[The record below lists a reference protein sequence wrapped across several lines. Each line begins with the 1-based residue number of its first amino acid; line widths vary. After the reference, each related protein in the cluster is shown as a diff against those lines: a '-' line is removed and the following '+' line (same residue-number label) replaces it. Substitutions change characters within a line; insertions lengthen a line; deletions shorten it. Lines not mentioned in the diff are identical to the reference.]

1 VTCVVDASVAVKW
14 FVEEPGSPAAC
25 AILTRGEVLVAPD
38 LVLVEASNTAWKKV
52 KRGEMT
58 QEQGEAMVRALPLY
72 FDRLVHTDALIA
84 RAYALAHRLDHP
96 VYDCLYLALAEQES
110 VQLMTDDH
118 RLIKAVSRTE
128 FRKRVRSLEG
138 GAR

>member
-1 VTCVVDASVAVKW
+1 MTCVVDASVAVKW

-25 AILTRGEVLVAPD
+25 ALLTRGEVLLAPD

-58 QEQGEAMVRALPLY
+58 PEQGEAMIRALPLY
-72 FDRLVHTDALIA
+72 FERLVHTDALIN

-110 VQLMTDDH
+110 VQVITDDH
-118 RLIKAVSRTE
+118 RLVKVVSRTE
-128 FRKRVRSLEG
+128 FRKRVRSLNG
-138 GAR
+138 TVR